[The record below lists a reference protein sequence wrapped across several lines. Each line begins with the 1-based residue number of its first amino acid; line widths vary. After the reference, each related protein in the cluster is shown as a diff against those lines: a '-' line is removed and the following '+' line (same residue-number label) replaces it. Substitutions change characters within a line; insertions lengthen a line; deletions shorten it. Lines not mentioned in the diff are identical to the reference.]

1 MCTVFTQAWFLD
13 GRTSILVPKLQYLNL
28 FYPNKTVIGA
38 IRSPFKLGISH
49 LTEILPRE
57 ACINECMYI
66 SVRYTIIALYAGE
79 ALVQG

>member
-13 GRTSILVPKLQYLNL
+13 GRISILVPKLLYLNL
-28 FYPNKTVIGA
+28 FYPNKTVVGA
-38 IRSPFKLGISH
+38 IRSPSKLGISH

-57 ACINECMYI
+57 VSINECMYI
-66 SVRYTIIALYAGE
+66 SVRYTIIALHAGE